1 VAESLRIKVIAP
13 VPRFD
18 YAKLH
23 QARVA
28 APSSRM
34 DGEIEVFHPEWL
46 YPPGGHAANAVLLF
60 LQLLPLVRRIR
71 KEFRFD
77 LIDAHFAFPDGIA
90 ACLLARHFRVPF
102 TVTLRGNETM
112 HAAYAM
118 RGRLIAWALK
128 QASRVIGVSSKLR
141 EFAISLGVD
150 EAKVRVIPNGIDAT
164 VFRPRGRGI
173 REECHL
179 SEADNIVLSA
189 GTLIER
195 KGHHR
200 VVRAVAALRRG
211 GIDAKLLIAGGPGR
225 EGRFESEIQKEV
237 ESSGLESSVQ
247 FLGEVR
253 AERLAEL
260 MSAADVFC
268 LASSRE
274 GWPNVV
280 NEALACGA
288 PVVAT
293 EVGAVRDLIPSAD
306 YGFVVPLGDENALEN
321 ALAGALSKAWDR
333 EKISAWGHSRSWEQ
347 VASDVVAEFQSV
359 MEARAGKAAI
369 R

>member
-1 VAESLRIKVIAP
+1 VANASVSGFRQRPLNILSLSCVYPNARDPGLGLFVRARLQRVAESLRIKVIAP

-179 SEADNIVLSA
+179 SDADNIVLSA

-268 LASSRE
+268 LASSRMAQR
-274 GWPNVV
+274 GQRSP
-280 NEALACGA
+280 C
-288 PVVAT
+288 
-293 EVGAVRDLIPSAD
+293 VR
-306 YGFVVPLGDENALEN
+306 
-321 ALAGALSKAWDR
+321 R
-333 EKISAWGHSRSWEQ
+333 SRGGYRGRR
-347 VASDVVAEFQSV
+347 
-359 MEARAGKAAI
+359 RAGFDSLGGLRI
-369 R
+369 RRSARRRKCS